1 MPRAYVSVGSNVDRE
16 VNIQAA
22 IAALG
27 EHYGELLLSSVY
39 ETTAVGFEGRD
50 FYNLVIGF
58 DTTEPPRQVAH
69 TLKAIENSRGRRR
82 EGPRFSDRTLDLD
95 LGMPHMTPADRILV
109 LYGDVV
115 TDEDGLRLPSPELL
129 EYAFVLGPLAE
140 IAADRAHPVLGRT
153 YGELWAEL
161 ADGGQRLGR
170 VAMSLSQTG
179 RAGGQES

>member
-16 VNIQAA
+16 ANIQAA

-27 EHYGELLLSSVY
+27 ERYGELLLSSVY
-39 ETTAVGFEGRD
+39 ETAAVGFEGRD

-69 TLKAIENSRGRRR
+69 TLRAIEDSRGRRR

-95 LGMPHMTPADRILV
+95 LV
-109 LYGDVV
+109 LYGDLV
-115 TDEDGLRLPSPELL
+115 TDQSGLRLPRPELL

-140 IAADRAHPVLGRT
+140 IAGDRAHPVLGRT
-153 YGELWAEL
+153 YGELWAEF
-161 ADGGQRLGR
+161 ADGGQGVRR
-170 VAMSLSQTG
+170 VAISLRQTG
-179 RAGGQES
+179 RGGGDES